1 MSRTASEIASLF
13 ELDCYSKSKEELAVL
28 KSMLDQEIKLHNKE
42 IMKHTNEIRLINRM
56 TKKIAREKL
65 NCIETELQRREDIE
79 HNVHIL
85 DDCRTELD
93 GFSLLS
99 ELELTIISTK
109 MCRQDYRSYGCP
121 RWRDVV
127 SICNTVITMKKKY
140 PTWKLVNMFN
150 IGNSDTTPPK
160 TFYKYEYVDDDG
172 CHFNVGGMNILK
184 TEF

>member
-56 TKKIAREKL
+56 TKKIAREK
-65 NCIETELQRREDIE
+65 
-79 HNVHIL
+79 L

>member
-1 MSRTASEIASLF
+1 MSRTASEITSLF
-13 ELDCYSKSKEELAVL
+13 ELDCYSNSKEELAVL

-42 IMKHTNEIRLINRM
+42 IMKHTNELRLINR

-65 NCIETELQRREDIE
+65 ICIETELQRRENIE
-79 HNVHIL
+79 HNVHIF

-127 SICNTVITMKKKY
+127 SICKTVIDMKQKY
-140 PTWKLVNMFN
+140 PNWKLANMF
-150 IGNSDTTPPK
+150 IVGHSGTTPPI
-160 TFYKYEYVDDDG
+160 TFYKYEYVDADD
-172 CHFNVGGMNILK
+172 CHFDVGGMNILK
-184 TEF
+184 T